1 MRSSENLR
9 CAIYTR
15 KSTERG
21 LDMNVTSLEAQRE
34 VCQSYIRCQAH
45 RKWTELAQAYDD
57 GGYSGGTLERPA
69 LRRLISDIE
78 AGRVDAIIIY
88 KIDRLTRSLLDFVR
102 LIEVLERYEVGF
114 VSVTQAFD
122 TSDSMG
128 RLILN
133 ILLTFAQFERELMS
147 DRVRDKKAAM
157 QRRGYFAGGLPPF
170 GYLVDSGGRLCIDE
184 ERATIVRDLFKRYPT
199 TSSVRVLVDDLKKR
213 NCVTRRFVSK
223 AGQERGG
230 QPITTATVRHILEN
244 PVYTGY
250 IVHRGEWI
258 EAEIDPLVTRESWD
272 LVQRERLKRIPKRD
286 PETDFLIGILHDD
299 QGRRMKML
307 KSGPGRTNPSR
318 YYRSE
323 AAGWSRGTEHKSVLV
338 NADQVEGLVRT
349 VLTGF
354 LRDRHLLKNAVLSDN
369 LYSDDICKLLR
380 RGSVAARRLECMD
393 AAQFRH
399 VLISLV
405 PRAEVTKGELRLL
418 VSCGELKRFLSWDG
432 TGCFARSPAQPKQD
446 AQRCH
451 VVTSPASLIRGHH
464 RHMLHIGPRDD
475 SSAKPRPELVGLIKK
490 AVEARDAVFANRDK
504 SVSDLANER
513 RMSASHFA
521 RLVRINYL
529 APDIQT
535 AILDGTEPAGL
546 CPQKI
551 LNAAMLLDWKQQR
564 EVLGFV
570 VN

>member
-1 MRSSENLR
+1 
-9 CAIYTR
+9 
-15 KSTERG
+15 
-21 LDMNVTSLEAQRE
+21 MNVTSLVAQRE
-34 VCQSYIRCQAH
+34 VCQSYIKCQAH
-45 RKWTELAQAYDD
+45 RKWTELPQSYDD

-78 AGRVDAIIIY
+78 AGRVDVIIIY

-102 LIEVLERYEVGF
+102 FIEVLERYEVSF

-170 GYLVDSGGRLCIDE
+170 GYLVDSGGRLCIDD
-184 ERATIVRDLFKRYPT
+184 ERAPIVRELFNRYPH
-199 TSSVRVLVDDLKKR
+199 TSSVRVLVDDLR
-213 NCVTRRFVSK
+213 RRGCVTRRFASK
-223 AGQERGG
+223 VGRQRGG

-258 EAEIDPLVTRESWD
+258 EAEIDPLVTRDTWD

-286 PETDFLIGILHDD
+286 PETDFLIGILYDD
-299 QGRRMKML
+299 HGRRMRML
-307 KSGPGRTNPSR
+307 KAGPGRTNHAR

-323 AAGWSRGTEHKSVLV
+323 AAGWSRGTEHKTDLV
-338 NADQVEGLVRT
+338 NADQVEGLVRA

-354 LRDRHLLKNAVLSDN
+354 LRDRRLLKDAVLSDN

-380 RGSVAARRLECMD
+380 RGNVAARRLECMD
-393 AAQFRH
+393 ASQFRQAL
-399 VLISLV
+399 VSLL

-418 VSCGELKRFLSWDG
+418 VSCAELKRFLSWDG
-432 TGCFARSPAQPKQD
+432 TGRFAKSPAQSKPE
-446 AQRCH
+446 AQRCY
-451 VVTSPASLIRGHH
+451 VVPSPACLIRGHH
-464 RHMLHIGPRDD
+464 RHSLPVAPRDD
-475 SSAKPRPELVGLIKK
+475 SSRAPRPDLVALIKK
-490 AVEARDAVFANRDK
+490 AAEARDAVFANRDK
-504 SVSDLANER
+504 SVADLASER
-513 RMSASHFA
+513 RMTESHFS
-521 RLVRINYL
+521 RLVRVNYL

-535 AILDGTEPAGL
+535 AILDGVEPAGL
-546 CPQKI
+546 CRQKI

-564 EVLGFV
+564 EVLGFAV
-570 VN
+570 S

>member
-1 MRSSENLR
+1 MRSSEGLR

-21 LDMNVTSLEAQRE
+21 LDMNVTSLVAQRE

-45 RKWTELAQAYDD
+45 RKWTELPQAYDD

-78 AGRVDAIIIY
+78 SGRVDVIIIY

-102 LIEVLERYEVGF
+102 LIEVLERYEVSF

-170 GYLVDSGGRLCIDE
+170 GYLVDSGGRLCIDD
-184 ERATIVRDLFKRYPT
+184 ERAPIVRELFNRYPN
-199 TSSVRVLVDDLKKR
+199 TSSVRELVDDLKR
-213 NCVTRRFVSK
+213 RGCVTRRWVSRV
-223 AGQERGG
+223 GRLRGG
-230 QPITTATVRHILEN
+230 QLITTATVRHILEN

-258 EAEIDPLVTRESWD
+258 EAEIDPLVTRETWD

-286 PETDFLIGILHDD
+286 PETDFLLGILHDD
-299 QGRRMKML
+299 HGRRMRML
-307 KSGPGRTNPSR
+307 KAGPGKTNWAR

-323 AAGWSRGTEHKSVLV
+323 AAGWSRGTEHKTVLV
-338 NADQVEGLVRT
+338 NADQVEGLVRA
-349 VLTGF
+349 VMSGF
-354 LRDRHLLKNAVLSDN
+354 LRDRRALKDAVLSDN
-369 LYSDDICKLLR
+369 LYSGEICKLLK
-380 RGSVAARRLECMD
+380 RGNAAARRLECMD
-393 AAQFRH
+393 ALQFRQT
-399 VLISLV
+399 LV
-405 PRAEVTKGELRLL
+405 ALLPRAEVSSSELRLL
-418 VSCGELKRFLSWDG
+418 VSCPELKRFLSWDG
-432 TGCFARSPAQPKQD
+432 TGHFKKNQAQPKHEE
-446 AQRCH
+446 QRCH
-451 VVTSPASLIRGHH
+451 VVAAPACLIRGHH
-464 RHMLHIGPRDD
+464 RHTLPIGPREDNCPM
-475 SSAKPRPELVGLIKK
+475 PRPDLIELIKS
-490 AVEARDAVFANRDK
+490 AVEARDAIFANRDK
-504 SVSDLANER
+504 SVSVLAAER
-513 RMSASHFA
+513 RMTESRFA

-535 AILDGTEPAGL
+535 AIIDGTEPAGL
-546 CPQKI
+546 CRQKI

-564 EVLGFV
+564 EMLGFTGI
-570 VN
+570 